1 MRDYNA
7 IIAVAEKAM
16 RDAIGTPGPES
27 PEQVSHMVA
36 LAIAAAMQ
44 EQERQDNA

>member
-7 IIAVAEKAM
+7 IIAAAEKSM
-16 RDAIGTPGPES
+16 RDAIGTPGTAT